1 MGKSHM
7 NKGGNMKNKSIT
19 IALAAALG
27 TSLFIPAVNPVSAQN
42 GEGVTPSMEMKD
54 NKSAKHKVHPVF
66 AWDRPGP
73 ISPVLHPGSA
83 AGAGMVQ
90 EPLDEIDPII
100 EGLIADGV
108 MPGAV
113 ALVARRGPIVKQDA
127 YGDAYRY
134 TDDKF
139 TEAENPIEMS
149 EDTIFDL
156 ASISKI
162 FTTTAAM
169 KLYDEGYFEL
179 DDPVAKYIPEFAEN
193 GKENVTIRQLM
204 THTSGFTAWIPLHSQ
219 GSSREDRMEIVFKY
233 PLANKPGEVYT
244 YSDLNMITLGAVVER
259 LSGKRLDVFVKEHIT
274 EPLGMKDTMYNP
286 PESLKHRIAAT
297 EYQPGIN
304 RGLVWGEVHDENA
317 WSLDGVAGHA
327 GVFSTASDLAKFAHM
342 YVNDGRYGGQQ
353 ILKEETVKMLIE
365 NQIPQFPGDDHG
377 LGWELGQGWFMDAL
391 SEGNTLGHT
400 GYTGTS
406 IVINR
411 NNGTIAI
418 LLTNRV
424 HPSRNT
430 VTTNIARR
438 AFARQVADA
447 IPVSIP
453 GKHEAWFSGYGD
465 KVQHHL
471 SASVDVEKDAIL
483 TFDTWYRTE
492 TAFDKAYV
500 EFSKD
505 GANWNQAAEPFT
517 GSSVD
522 WKNEKVVIPAGTT
535 HIRFR
540 YQTDGSVNGRGW
552 YVDNVKLELSYD
564 QTIEPEL
571 TGNGWEKRNY

>member
-1 MGKSHM
+1 
-7 NKGGNMKNKSIT
+7 MKKT
-19 IALAAALG
+19 YMHIALTAAIT
-27 TSLFIPAVNPVSAQN
+27 TSLFIPAEFPVAAQG
-42 GEGVTPSMEMKD
+42 GEGAGSTMEMRDK
-54 NKSAKHKVHPVF
+54 KSPHHKVHPVF
-66 AWDRPGP
+66 SWDRPGP

-83 AGAGMVQ
+83 TGAGMVQ
-90 EPLDEIDPII
+90 QPLNKIDSIMEGMI
-100 EGLIADGV
+100 EDGV
-108 MPGAV
+108 MSGAV
-113 ALVARRGPIVKQDA
+113 AFVARRGQIVKQDA
-127 YGDAYRY
+127 YGYAYRY
-134 TDDKF
+134 KDDKF
-139 TEAENPIEMS
+139 TEAENQIEMT

-169 KLYDEGYFEL
+169 QLYDEGYFKL
-179 DDPVAKYIPEFAEN
+179 DEPVAKYIPEFAEN
-193 GKENVTIRQLM
+193 GKESVTIRQLM

-219 GSSREDRMEIVFKY
+219 GGSRKDRLQIVFNY
-233 PLANKPGEVYT
+233 PLANEPGQKYS
-244 YSDLNMITLGAVVER
+244 YSDLNMITLGAMIER
-259 LSGKRLDVFVKEHIT
+259 LSGQRLDEFVKEHIT
-274 EPLGMKDTMYNP
+274 KPLGMKDTMYNP

-297 EYQPGIN
+297 EYQPAIN

-342 YVNDGRYGGQQ
+342 YVNNGRYGGNQ

-365 NQIPQFPGDDHG
+365 NQIPQFPGNDHG

-391 SEGNTLGHT
+391 SEGNSLGHT

-453 GKHEAWFSGYGD
+453 GKGDAWFSGYGD
-465 KVQHHL
+465 KAQHL
-471 SASVDVEKDAIL
+471 LTAKVDVEKDAVL
-483 TFDTWYRTE
+483 SFETWYRTE
-492 TAFDKAYV
+492 TNYDKGYV
-500 EFSKD
+500 EFSED
-505 GANWNQAAEPFT
+505 GFNWTKATEPIT

-522 WKNEKVVIPAGTT
+522 WKNEEVEIPAGTK
-535 HIRFR
+535 HVRFR
-540 YQTDGSVNGRGW
+540 YETDGSTNGRGW
-552 YVDNVKLELSYD
+552 YVDNIKVKSSES
-564 QTIEPEL
+564 QTVEPEF
-571 TGNGWEKRNY
+571 TGNGWQERNY